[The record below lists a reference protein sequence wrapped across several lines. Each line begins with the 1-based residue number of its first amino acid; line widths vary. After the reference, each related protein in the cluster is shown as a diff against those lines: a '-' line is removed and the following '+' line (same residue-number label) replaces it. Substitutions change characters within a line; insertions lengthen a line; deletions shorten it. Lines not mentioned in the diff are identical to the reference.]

1 MVAYRTGDVGT
12 LWKPVGIVLVL
23 FSFLGRVG
31 LLFTITNKRKQKMI
45 LRRTSLS
52 RAFQRFFSRKSRIVF
67 IVLGVHSAHVIFI
80 LLAFINKGW
89 ILFHGSGL

>member
-1 MVAYRTGDVGT
+1 MEAGGYCVG
-12 LWKPVGIVLVL
+12 LVL
-23 FSFLGRVG
+23 FLGQG
-31 LLFTITNKRKQKMI
+31 GAPFYNHKQKK
-45 LRRTSLS
+45 TKNDTEDLS
-52 RAFQRFFSRKSRIVF
+52 IQSFSEIFSRKSRIVF

>member
-1 MVAYRTGDVGT
+1 MEAGGYCVG
-12 LWKPVGIVLVL
+12 LVL
-23 FSFLGRVG
+23 FLGQG
-31 LLFTITNKRKQKMI
+31 GAPFYNHKQKK
-45 LRRTSLS
+45 TKNDTKEDLS
-52 RAFQRFFSRKSRIVF
+52 IQSFSEIFSRKSRIVF